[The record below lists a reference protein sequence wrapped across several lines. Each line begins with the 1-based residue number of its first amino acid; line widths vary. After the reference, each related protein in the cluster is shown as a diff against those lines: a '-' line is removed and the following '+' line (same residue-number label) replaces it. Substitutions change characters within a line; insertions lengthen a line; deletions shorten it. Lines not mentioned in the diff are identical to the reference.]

1 MANQRTIRLTEELKR
16 LLSDIIRNDVKDD
29 RMSPMASVT
38 HVEMTPDLKYAKA
51 YISVY
56 NNEKK
61 RKGTIDA
68 FNHGASF
75 IRTKLSRKMKA
86 RTVPALT
93 FILDTSIEYS
103 FEIEK
108 KLKEVL
114 PENNE

>member
-1 MANQRTIRLTEELKR
+1 MASQRTIRITEELKR
-16 LLSDIIRNDVKDD
+16 VLSYIIRNDVKDD
-29 RMSPMASVT
+29 RMSQMVSVS
-38 HVEMTPDLKYAKA
+38 HVEMTPDLKYAKV

-56 NNEKK
+56 DTEKK

-68 FNHGASF
+68 LNHGASY
-75 IRTKLSRKMKA
+75 IRTKLSRKMTA

-93 FILDTSIEYS
+93 FFLDTSIEYS

-114 PENNE
+114 PGENE